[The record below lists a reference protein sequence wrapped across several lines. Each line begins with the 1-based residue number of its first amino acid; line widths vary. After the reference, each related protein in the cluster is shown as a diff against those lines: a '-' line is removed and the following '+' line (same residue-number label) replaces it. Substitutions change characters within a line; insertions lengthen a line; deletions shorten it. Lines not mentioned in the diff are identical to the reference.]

1 MTHPVHDF
9 AAVGLG
15 PFNLGLACLTEPIED
30 LDGVFLEQ
38 APRFEWHPGLL
49 IEGATLQ
56 TPFMADLVTLA
67 DPTSPYSFLNYAKR
81 QGRLYSFYIRE
92 DFFLLRTEYNR
103 YCQWAAEQVSGIE
116 FSTRVDWIE
125 RDESRDCYRLHA
137 TDTRTGEARVYHARR
152 LVLGTGTVPV
162 VPPCCR
168 GLDGPA
174 IHASD
179 YLGHRETLQGR
190 DWITVV
196 GSGQSA
202 AEVFHDLLADRE
214 RHGYGLSWI
223 TRSERFFPLD
233 YSRLTLELTSPEFI
247 DYMHG
252 LPHTRREE
260 LMREQRALYKGIDQD
275 LIARIRDLLYTRS
288 VDREPPVELRTN
300 SALQRAFR
308 EPGGGY
314 ELQFEHV
321 EEGVSFSHRTD
332 ALVLATGYSHRVPA
346 FVEGIADRI
355 RWDDAGRYDVARDY
369 SIDHGGD
376 EIFVQNAELHT
387 HGFVAPDL
395 GMGPYRNACIIRAL
409 TGVEHYPIEQRIAF
423 QRFGAPEPEPE
434 PVAQS
439 PQPRE
444 EVC

>member
-1 MTHPVHDF
+1 MSHPVHDF

-15 PFNLGLACLTEPIED
+15 PFNLGLACLTEPLDD
-30 LDGVFLEQ
+30 LNGVFLEQ
-38 APRFEWHPGLL
+38 APRFDWHPGLL

-67 DPTSPYSFLNYAKR
+67 DPTSPYSFLNYAKQ

-103 YCQWAAEQVSGIE
+103 YCQWAAERVSGIE
-116 FSTRVDWIE
+116 FNTRVDYID
-125 RDESRDCYRLHA
+125 RDQERDCYHLHA
-137 TDTRTGEARVYHARR
+137 TDMRTGATLVYRARR
-152 LVLGTGTVPV
+152 LVLGTGTVPTM
-162 VPPCCR
+162 PPCCR

-174 IHASD
+174 IHAGD
-179 YLGHRETLQGR
+179 YLDYRDTLQER

-202 AEVFHDLLADRE
+202 AEVFHDLLSDRE

-252 LPHTRREE
+252 LPRTRREE
-260 LMREQRALYKGIDQD
+260 LMREQRSLYKGIDQD

-300 SALQRAFR
+300 SALRHTRR

-314 ELQFEHV
+314 ELVFEHV

-355 RWDDAGRYDVARDY
+355 RWDGAGRYDVARDY
-369 SIDHGGD
+369 SIDHAGD

-395 GMGPYRNACIIRAL
+395 GMGAYRNACILRGL

-423 QRFGAPEPEPE
+423 QRFGAPGPEPE
-434 PVAQS
+434 SVA
-439 PQPRE
+439 PRHQPRQE
-444 EVC
+444 AC